1 MDMILNAKELDI
13 RGVKLFELNPYLD
26 KRGSFSE
33 VFLTKSVY
41 KEFNIN
47 YVQENES
54 ISKKNVFRGMHF
66 QKGKYS
72 QSKIIRVVKGK
83 VIDVICDL
91 RKSSKTFK
99 KIMQLELDPYKLLFI
114 PKGLAHGFF
123 SLEEETIL
131 NYKCDEFYNSKY
143 ESGFNLLNSNLNI
156 EFEIKNE
163 DILISEKDKNLPVF
177 DKSYIYE
184 DL

>member
-1 MDMILNAKELDI
+1 MILNAKELGI
-13 RGVKLFELNPYLD
+13 RGVKLFKLNPYLD
-26 KRGSFSE
+26 KRGCFSE
-33 VFLTKSVY
+33 VFLTNSVY
-41 KEFNIN
+41 KELNIN

-72 QSKIIRVVKGK
+72 QSKMIRVVKGK
-83 VIDVICDL
+83 IIDVICDL

-99 KIMQLELDPYKLLFI
+99 EIIQLELDPNKLLFI

-123 SLEEETIL
+123 SLEEGTIL
-131 NYKCDEFYNSKY
+131 NYKCDKFYNSKY
-143 ESGFNLLNSNLNI
+143 ESGFNLLNSDLNVDLK
-156 EFEIKNE
+156 IKKE
-163 DILISEKDKNLPVF
+163 DILISDKDKDLPVF

>member
-1 MDMILNAKELDI
+1 MILNSKDLDI
-13 RGVKLFELNPYLD
+13 DGAKLFDLKFYNDE
-26 KRGSFSE
+26 RGSFSE

-72 QSKIIRVVKGK
+72 QTKMIRVVKGK

-99 KIMQLELDPYKLLFI
+99 KIIKLELDPHKLLFI
-114 PKGLAHGFF
+114 PKGIAHGFF
-123 SLEEETIL
+123 SLEEGTIL
-131 NYKCDEFYNSKY
+131 NYKCDKFYNSKY
-143 ESGFNLLNSNLNI
+143 ESGFNLLDSDLNVDLK
-156 EFEIKNE
+156 IKKE
-163 DILISEKDKNLPVF
+163 DIIISEKDKDLPVF

>member
-1 MDMILNAKELDI
+1 MILNVKELGVK
-13 RGVKLFELNPYLD
+13 GVKLFELNPYLD
-26 KRGSFSE
+26 DRGCFSE
-33 VFLTKSVY
+33 VFVSSVED
-41 KEFNIN
+41 KVFNMN

-72 QSKIIRVVKGK
+72 QSKLVRVVKGK
-83 VIDVICDL
+83 VIDILCDL

-99 KIMQLELDPYKLLFI
+99 KIMQLELEPHKLLFI
-114 PKGLAHGFF
+114 PKGLAHGFL
-123 SLEEETIL
+123 SLEDGTIL
-131 NYKCDEFYNSKY
+131 NYKCDEIYNSNS

-156 EFEIKNE
+156 DLKNNNK
-163 DILISEKDKNLPVF
+163 DFIISDKDKVLPVL